1 MKVLLDTHAFLWSI
15 TGDDRLSKTAEKTF
29 LNPDNNL
36 YFSAASF
43 WEICI
48 KLSLGKLSLKR
59 GWFKTIQ
66 EEMRI
71 NAVQWLPVEMQHC
84 VELTKLPFH
93 HRDPFDRMLIAQAM
107 AEDLQLLSRDGRLSA
122 YEIKRLW

>member
-36 YFSAASF
+36 YFSVASF

-84 VELTKLPFH
+84 VQLTKLPFH
-93 HRDPFDRMLIAQAM
+93 HRDPFDRMLIAQAL

-122 YEIKRLW
+122 YEIQLIW

>member
-1 MKVLLDTHAFLWSI
+1 MNVLLDTHAFLWSI

-29 LNPDNNL
+29 LDPDNNL

-43 WEICI
+43 WEICL

-59 GWFKTIQ
+59 EWFKTIQ

-71 NAVQWLPVEMQHC
+71 NAVQWLPVEMEHC
-84 VELTKLPFH
+84 LELTKLPFH

-107 AEDLQLLSRDGRLSA
+107 IEDMRLLSRDHRLSA
-122 YEIKRLW
+122 YEIERIW

>member
-15 TGDDRLSKTAEKTF
+15 TGDDRLSKTAEEIF
-29 LNPDNNL
+29 LDPDNNL
-36 YFSAASF
+36 FFSAASF

-48 KLSLGKLSLKR
+48 KMSLGKLSLKS

-84 VELTKLPFH
+84 LELTKLPFH

-107 AEDLQLLSRDGRLSA
+107 AEGLQFLSRDGRLSA
-122 YEIKRLW
+122 YEIKRVW